1 MYALHDGFVVAE
13 PAAATPFVRPP
24 MMSEA
29 AVPDLPSE
37 IGLMILGSYGAIM
50 AAFLALFMRS
60 ADAAMMVVISTGYVV
75 MYLTVP
81 SLFLKTESRSGRLSM
96 AKFMADGIETWTGHV
111 GGRAALVQILSIPLT
126 IACAVTAIGIVF
138 RFAI

>member
-13 PAAATPFVRPP
+13 VAAPAPFVRPP
-24 MMSEA
+24 LMGEA
-29 AVPDLPSE
+29 AVPDLPRE
-37 IGLMILGSYGAIM
+37 VGLMILGSYGAIM

-60 ADAAMMVVISTGYVV
+60 EDAAMMVVISTLYVV
-75 MYLTVP
+75 IYLTVP
-81 SLFLKTESRSGRLSM
+81 AIFLKTEGRSGRRSM
-96 AKFMADGIETWTGHV
+96 AAFMADGIETWTGHV

-126 IACAVTAIGIVF
+126 IALAVTAIGIVF